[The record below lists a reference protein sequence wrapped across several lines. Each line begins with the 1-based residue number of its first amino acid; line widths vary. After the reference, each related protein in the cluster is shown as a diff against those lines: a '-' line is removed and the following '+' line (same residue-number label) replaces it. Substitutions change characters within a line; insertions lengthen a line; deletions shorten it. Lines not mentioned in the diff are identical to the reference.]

1 MDAYTT
7 HPPTPTR
14 IHDLQR
20 VEHTRLRRR
29 MLYSSYEAD
38 LDAML
43 RQALGN
49 VRASAWKPVDLTAN
63 PYLSLWQQ
71 VAVLYN
77 EAPDVRVRPGDEG
90 LLEAVADA
98 ALWPLMPKHRTGI
111 PKALGAIV
119 EQIVFNHGAHQ
130 CSSAFW
136 P

>member
-14 IHDLQR
+14 IHDLAR

-49 VRASAWKPVDLTAN
+49 VRADAWKPVDLTAN

-98 ALWPLMPKHRTGI
+98 ALWPLMQRVQRTLPGR
-111 PKALGAIV
+111 AST
-119 EQIVFNHGAHQ
+119 
-130 CSSAFW
+130 SSARRSPW
-136 P
+136 AYSAICTSRV